1 VTAKAR
7 VLALP
12 LLALGLVAVIV
23 AAFYIRVSCTVDGR
37 ESPGDKHEWSIL
49 QSLEAT
55 HRDSAISDLEFS
67 ERDGYH
73 ILCVPRAGSGKR
85 VWIMLDP
92 RNPPFYKQLPH
103 DGYSLSPQ
111 QYEQITATRHATSTV
126 EESLSS
132 HVR

>member
-1 VTAKAR
+1 MTAKAR
-7 VLALP
+7 VLVLPVLALA
-12 LLALGLVAVIV
+12 LLAAIVAV
-23 AAFYIRVSCTVDGR
+23 FYIRVSCAVDGR

-55 HRDSAISDLEFS
+55 HRDSPISDLEFS
-67 ERDGYH
+67 ERAGYH
-73 ILCVPRAGSGKR
+73 ILCVPGAGNSKR

-103 DGYSLSPQ
+103 DSYSLSQ
-111 QYEQITATRHATSTV
+111 EQYQQITDTRHTTSTV

>member
-7 VLALP
+7 GLVLP
-12 LLALGLVAVIV
+12 LLALGLLACIVAV
-23 AAFYIRVSCTVDGR
+23 FYIRVSCAVDGR

-55 HRDSAISDLEFS
+55 HRDSPISDLEFS

-73 ILCVPRAGSGKR
+73 ILCVPAAGNSKR

-103 DGYSLSPQ
+103 DGYSLSRK
-111 QYEQITATRHATSTV
+111 QYERITASRHATSTV
-126 EESLSS
+126 EESLLS

>member
-1 VTAKAR
+1 VTARAR
-7 VLALP
+7 VLLLP
-12 LLALGLVAVIV
+12 LLALGLLAGV
-23 AAFYIRVSCTVDGR
+23 AAVFYVWTSCAVDGR
-37 ESPGDKHEWSIL
+37 ESSGDKREWSIL

-55 HRDSAISDLEFS
+55 HRDSPISDLEFS
-67 ERDGYH
+67 QRDGYH
-73 ILCVPRAGSGKR
+73 ILCVPGADSAKR

-103 DGYSLSPQ
+103 DGYSLSRQ
-111 QYEQITATRHATSTV
+111 QYERITVARHATSTV

>member
-1 VTAKAR
+1 VTARAR
-7 VLALP
+7 VIALP
-12 LLALGLVAVIV
+12 LLAIALLAIIV
-23 AAFYIRVSCTVDGR
+23 TAFYIRISCGVNGR
-37 ESPGDKHEWSIL
+37 ESPGDKTEWSIL

-55 HRDSAISDLEFS
+55 HRDSPISELEFS

-73 ILCVPRAGSGKR
+73 ILCVPSAGSSKR

-103 DGYSLSPQ
+103 ENYFLSQQ
-111 QYEQITATRHATSTV
+111 QYERITVSRHATSTV

-132 HVR
+132 HIR

>member
-1 VTAKAR
+1 MTARAR
-7 VLALP
+7 VLVLP
-12 LLALGLVAVIV
+12 LLALGLLAVIGTAV
-23 AAFYIRVSCTVDGR
+23 YIWVSCAVDGR

-49 QSLEAT
+49 QTLEAR
-55 HRDSAISDLEFS
+55 HRDSPISDLEFS
-67 ERDGYH
+67 NYDGYH
-73 ILCVPRAGSGKR
+73 ILCVPGADSGKR

-103 DGYSLSPQ
+103 DGYSISRQ
-111 QYEQITATRHATSTV
+111 QYERITITRHATSTV